1 MSVNLPPELGWVARL
16 AVGQSWPK
24 GDEDRMRSL
33 GMAWDDAARALAAI
47 SREITPAT
55 RGVLNSVGGSV
66 ADEFGS
72 FVRQLQS
79 NVPDMA
85 EASSQLGKLGRNTGV
100 QLEYAKYMIL
110 VQLVWL
116 AFEIAQLAFWAP
128 EAIPALITSVRLV
141 VRMLLRRLFTA
152 IATGIGMMVAMDAV
166 IQGIQMLKG
175 DRTSWSVENTVA
187 AIESGAIGGA
197 IGGAAFGLG
206 GAFVPKFSGSLIGK
220 AILGAGSGAAS
231 TVAMNELFHSG
242 EPEDVGFG
250 AAAGAIGALGG
261 GGKRRAGGGGETR
274 VDTFDFHLPS
284 VPDLPDLHGPAK
296 PPGSG
301 FESGGT
307 GGASGRGGPAA
318 SGPDA
323 GSGPGAGSHGGAATD
338 GSGGPPVR
346 TTGGPVN
353 TTGGDTRAPG
363 GTPFVRPPVE
373 SEDGHVPVAEAGSH
387 PSAATGPETVSP
399 RPVRTTGSATAG
411 GHGSD
416 VPDHRAGGPAPVSG
430 VRAAGTGGSGGTF
443 TPRGAPPT
451 TTAYHPAAGGEGRTA
466 EPAVR
471 QSAAPNSELPGF
483 TTAFPART
491 DQAPA
496 GPVASGPPVT
506 HTSGAGDGPVRGEQ
520 GAAPS
525 ALGGSGGVVAPV
537 HVESAALSPGAGS
550 ATPVRS
556 DTGQDGAPHG
566 GPAEVAPRAPRP
578 PASVGGEGGGLGA
591 GHSAGAGTTGTQ
603 GAGHVPPAH
612 QPPTVVAEPS
622 EAGGSHLVLPD
633 TPSRTPGGSLRSGGP
648 AVGGGGH
655 VFPEVPA
662 HTPGSVAGTAP
673 GPSAVHVPGGGL
685 AVGDGG
691 GHVFPEVPA
700 HTPGSVA

>member
-24 GDEDRMRSL
+24 GDEDKMRSL

-85 EASSQLGKLGRNTGV
+85 EASSQLGKLGKNTGV

-261 GGKRRAGGGGETR
+261 GGGKRRAGGGGETR

-296 PPGSG
+296 PRGAASNPAAPGPRSAAAVRPRAVPTPGSAP
-301 FESGGT
+301 E
-307 GGASGRGGPAA
+307 
-318 SGPDA
+318 
-323 GSGPGAGSHGGAATD
+323 PGATAAR
-338 GSGGPPVR
+338 PR
-346 TTGGPVN
+346 T
-353 TTGGDTRAPG
+353 
-363 GTPFVRPPVE
+363 
-373 SEDGHVPVAEAGSH
+373 
-387 PSAATGPETVSP
+387 
-399 RPVRTTGSATAG
+399 
-411 GHGSD
+411 
-416 VPDHRAGGPAPVSG
+416 
-430 VRAAGTGGSGGTF
+430 VRAARRSV
-443 TPRGAPPT
+443 R
-451 TTAYHPAAGGEGRTA
+451 R
-466 EPAVR
+466 AV
-471 QSAAPNSELPGF
+471 P
-483 TTAFPART
+483 
-491 DQAPA
+491 
-496 GPVASGPPVT
+496 
-506 HTSGAGDGPVRGEQ
+506 
-520 GAAPS
+520 
-525 ALGGSGGVVAPV
+525 
-537 HVESAALSPGAGS
+537 
-550 ATPVRS
+550 
-556 DTGQDGAPHG
+556 
-566 GPAEVAPRAPRP
+566 
-578 PASVGGEGGGLGA
+578 
-591 GHSAGAGTTGTQ
+591 
-603 GAGHVPPAH
+603 
-612 QPPTVVAEPS
+612 
-622 EAGGSHLVLPD
+622 
-633 TPSRTPGGSLRSGGP
+633 
-648 AVGGGGH
+648 
-655 VFPEVPA
+655 
-662 HTPGSVAGTAP
+662 
-673 GPSAVHVPGGGL
+673 
-685 AVGDGG
+685 
-691 GHVFPEVPA
+691 
-700 HTPGSVA
+700 